1 MLKKIGKVI
10 TNNIG
15 LKLLALLFAIVL
27 WLIVV
32 NVDDPKIT
40 RTFTTSISV
49 ENESAITNQGKYY
62 EIKDN
67 KNTVTFSVYAKRSLV
82 EQLSGADFKA
92 VADMQNIENLSRVPI
107 QISALHYTSQ
117 ISIIKKEQYL
127 NVKVANMQ
135 SRSFIITAKE
145 TGTPEN
151 GSVTG
156 NVSVSPNVVKVSGP
170 EKIVSK
176 IDTASATID
185 VSNMSTDIS
194 ENVIPEYYDENGK
207 EIDTTELTSSVSS
220 VTVSAEI
227 LKTKEIKLKFE
238 KQGVPANGYEYQGIQ
253 YSPQTV
259 MVKGTAKNLD
269 KLDTLDIPSDVLD
282 ISKAEG
288 NVEKTV
294 DISAYL
300 PSEISL
306 VDSSAKDV
314 DVVVEIQQVIN
325 KDIALSSSDITV
337 SGISG
342 GQNLTFANSIETV
355 TLKGISDVLNQITS
369 KSLGASIDVSGLSA
383 GTHTVKLNLTLPDG
397 VTLVTQ
403 NRIKITIA

>member
-1 MLKKIGKVI
+1 MLKKFGKVI
-10 TNNIG
+10 TNNFG

-82 EQLSGADFKA
+82 EQLSGSDFKA

-107 QISALHYTSQ
+107 QISPLHYTSQ

-127 NVKVANMQ
+127 NVKVANLQ
-135 SRSFIITAKE
+135 ARSFIITAKE

-194 ENVIPEYYDENGK
+194 ENVIPEFYDENGK
-207 EIDTTELTSSVSS
+207 EIDTTDLTSSVSS

-227 LKTKEIKLKFE
+227 LKTKEIKLNFE
-238 KQGVPANGYEYQGIQ
+238 KQGQPASGYEFQGIQ
-253 YSPQTV
+253 YTPQTI

-282 ISKAEG
+282 ISKAEE
-288 NVEKTV
+288 NIEKTV
-294 DISAYL
+294 DISTYL
-300 PSEISL
+300 PNEISL
-306 VDSSAKDV
+306 VDNSVKDV
-314 DVVVEIQQVIN
+314 DVVVQIQQIIN
-325 KDIALSSSDITV
+325 KDIALSSSDVTV
-337 SGISG
+337 TGLSE
-342 GQNLTFANSIETV
+342 GQSIAFDSPIETV
-355 TLKGISDVLNQITS
+355 TLKGTLDILNQITS
-369 KSLGASIDVSGLSA
+369 KSLNATIDVSGLHA
-383 GTHTVKLNLTLPDG
+383 GTHTVKMNLTLPDK
-397 VTLVTQ
+397 VTVVSQ
-403 NRIKITIA
+403 NRVKITIT